1 MATNQVTTA
10 QKESTFVGINQ
21 IIKAISTLKNKEEK
35 EAEKASIKSKL
46 NGINAEFIKGSAIAP
61 LYRLDKVRNAL
72 DLRVDQVHSIYVLAN
87 TRSATSVQNEI
98 KKLRKQKEDIDK
110 SIKELENQLL
120 GK

>member
-21 IIKAISTLKNKEEK
+21 IIKAISTLKKKEEK
-35 EAEKASIKSKL
+35 EAEKVDIKTKL
-46 NGINAEFIKGSAIAP
+46 QRINTDFIKGSAIAP

-72 DLRVDQVHSIYVLAN
+72 DLRVDQVHSIYELAN
-87 TRSATSVQNEI
+87 TRSATSIQNEI

>member
-21 IIKAISTLKNKEEK
+21 IIKAISTLKKKEEK

-61 LYRLDKVRNAL
+61 LYSLDKVRNAL
-72 DLRVDQVHSIYVLAN
+72 DLRVDQVHSIYELAN
-87 TRSATSVQNEI
+87 TRSATSIQNEI
-98 KKLRKQKEDIDK
+98 KKLRKQKEAIDK

>member
-21 IIKAISTLKNKEEK
+21 IIKAISNLKKKEEK
-35 EAEKASIKSKL
+35 EAEKLEIKTKL
-46 NGINAEFIKGSAIAP
+46 QGINADFIKGSTIAP

-72 DLRVDQVHSIYVLAN
+72 DLKIDQVQSIYELAN
-87 TRSATSVQNEI
+87 KRSATSIQNEI
-98 KKLRKQKEDIDK
+98 EKLRKQKVDIEVRL
-110 SIKELENQLL
+110 KELEKEIL

>member
-21 IIKAISTLKNKEEK
+21 IIKAISTLKKKEEK
-35 EAEKASIKSKL
+35 EAEKVSIKSKL

>member
-1 MATNQVTTA
+1 MWDHL
-10 QKESTFVGINQ
+10 F
-21 IIKAISTLKNKEEK
+21 KAISTLKKKEEK

-46 NGINAEFIKGSAIAP
+46 NGINAEFIKGSTIAP